1 MIRHIVLWKVSPS
14 VAANEEERES
24 IVTQLSQ
31 ALVDL
36 VGVVPTIKNLS
47 AGPNVVGAEGNWDFG
62 LVADFDDEDALDE
75 YQTHPS
81 HQAVVAQIKAVVSE
95 RAAIDLA
102 F

>member
-14 VAANEEERES
+14 AAANTDERDL
-24 IVTQLSQ
+24 IITQISQ
-31 ALVDL
+31 ALLDL
-36 VGVVPTIKNLS
+36 VGVIPTIKNLS

-62 LVADFDDEDALDE
+62 LVADFIDEDALDQ
-75 YQTHPS
+75 YQTHPA